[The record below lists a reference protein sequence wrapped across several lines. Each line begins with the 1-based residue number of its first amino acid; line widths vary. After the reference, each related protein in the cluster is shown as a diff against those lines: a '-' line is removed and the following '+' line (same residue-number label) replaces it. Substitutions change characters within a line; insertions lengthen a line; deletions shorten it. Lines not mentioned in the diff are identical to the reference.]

1 MEGVTG
7 VFGIVAKQLTM
18 GQQKERRKKGSI
30 QAREKGLMVGRERTT
45 KASALSVASL
55 QKKRQRSLLPSAVTA
70 LSPDSSPGCPGR
82 QKQTLMNW

>member
-30 QAREKGLMVGRERTT
+30 QTHEKGLMVGRERTT
-45 KASALSVASL
+45 KVSTLSIALL
-55 QKKRQRSLLPSAVTA
+55 QKK
-70 LSPDSSPGCPGR
+70 
-82 QKQTLMNW
+82 